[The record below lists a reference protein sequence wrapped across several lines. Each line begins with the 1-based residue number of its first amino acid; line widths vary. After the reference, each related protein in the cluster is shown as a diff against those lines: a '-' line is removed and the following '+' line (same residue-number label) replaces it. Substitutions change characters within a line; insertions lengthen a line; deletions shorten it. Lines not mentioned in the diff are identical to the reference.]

1 MHKMLWIA
9 AAGLCGALMGMLR
22 SKADTLTQRV
32 SFVLFGFSAAFFL
45 TPLAARWFHLS
56 DVYEIGGAG
65 FIIGMFWIAILD
77 RLKQAIQ
84 DGKAPEV
91 K

>member
-1 MHKMLWIA
+1 MHKMLWVGIA
-9 AAGLCGALMGMLR
+9 CLCGSIVGMFR
-22 SKADTLTQRV
+22 SKANTAAQRLSFV
-32 SFVLFGFSAAFFL
+32 SFGFTAAFFL
-45 TPLAARWFHLS
+45 TPLAERWFNLQGA
-56 DVYEIGGAG
+56 YEAGGAG